1 MFALPPRSE
10 TVALLRTA
18 GAVTLAILPV
28 AMALANRSS
37 PTVVGLAALFFL
49 VAGLIEDARATTRF
63 VARPLATPIGLAAL
77 GFVVWSLASIAWS
90 PAQDLSWRNIQ
101 EFLPTIAGAYLLARL
116 APGNMPAFTPR
127 LAAWSIALAGL
138 YIVVALAAHLPLH
151 RAMGS
156 RVALFVFNRPALT
169 ILPVMGPLAY
179 LLHRRGQGIA
189 ALLVLVIGTGA
200 ILRSISGAAALGLA
214 AGAVTALIAV
224 LTPRRVGLAIVG
236 AMLGLALVLAPV
248 EGDILQKVMPDA
260 VHERLVQSSSRA
272 RVAIARSF
280 GAAVALD
287 PWRGAGFGTSARF
300 IETPVAARI
309 EPGLRPMLAV
319 GHPHNIFLQIW
330 AELGIVGAGLA
341 SAILMMM
348 LALIARMPRGEGVVA
363 LGLVGSC
370 TAVAFVEHGA
380 WQGWWIAA
388 LGAAVAWTREAGM
401 EPYRCDRSDRS
412 QAASAS
418 TRLRPE
424 DLAR

>member
-1 MFALPPRSE
+1 MISFPPRSE
-10 TVALLRTA
+10 TVARLRAT
-18 GAVTLAILPV
+18 GAITLAILPV

-37 PTVVGLAALFFL
+37 PTVVGLSASFFL
-49 VAGLIEDARATTRF
+49 IAGLIEDARGAVRF
-63 VARPLATPIGLAAL
+63 VARPLATPIGLAVL
-77 GFVVWSLASIAWS
+77 GFVVWSLASISWS
-90 PAQDLSWRNIQ
+90 PVEDLSWRNMQ
-101 EFLPTIAGAYLLARL
+101 EFLPTIVGAYLLARL

-127 LAAWSIALAGL
+127 LAAWSIAIAGL
-138 YIVVALAAHLPLH
+138 YIVVALATHLPLH

-169 ILPVMGPLAY
+169 IAPVMGPLAY
-179 LLHRRGQGIA
+179 LLYRRGHGIA
-189 ALLVLVIGTGA
+189 ALLVIVISTGA
-200 ILRSISGAAALGLA
+200 ILRSISGAAAMGLA
-214 AGAVTALIAV
+214 AGAITALIAV

-236 AMLGLALVLAPV
+236 AALALALILSPI

-260 VHERLVQSSSRA
+260 IHERLVQSSSRA

-287 PWRGAGFGTSARF
+287 PWQGAGFGTSARF

-330 AELGIVGAGLA
+330 AELGIVGATLA
-341 SAILMMM
+341 GAILMMM
-348 LALIARMPRGEGVVA
+348 VALIGRLPRGESVIA

-388 LGAAVAWTREAGM
+388 VGAAVAWTREAGK
-401 EPYRCDRSDRS
+401 EP
-412 QAASAS
+412 A
-418 TRLRPE
+418 
-424 DLAR
+424 

>member
-1 MFALPPRSE
+1 
-10 TVALLRTA
+10 
-18 GAVTLAILPV
+18 
-28 AMALANRSS
+28 MALANRSS

-49 VAGLIEDARATTRF
+49 VAGLIEDVRGTMRF
-63 VARPLATPIGLAAL
+63 IGKPLTTPIGLTAL

-90 PAQDLSWRNIQ
+90 PVEDLSWRSFE
-101 EFLPTIAGAYLLARL
+101 EFLPTVTGAYLLARL

-127 LAAWSIALAGL
+127 LAAWSIAIAGL
-138 YIVVALAAHLPLH
+138 YIVVALATHLPLH

-179 LLHRRGQGIA
+179 LLYRRGHGIA
-189 ALLVLVIGTGA
+189 ALLVLVISTGA
-200 ILRSISGAAALGLA
+200 ILRSISGAAAMGLA
-214 AGAVTALIAV
+214 AGAVTAFIAV
-224 LTPRRVGLAIVG
+224 LTPRRVGQAIVG
-236 AMLGLALVLAPV
+236 AVLALAFILAPV

-287 PWRGAGFGTSARF
+287 PWQGAGFGTSARF

-330 AELGIVGAGLA
+330 AELGIVGAALA
-341 SAILMMM
+341 GAILMMM
-348 LALIARMPRGEGVVA
+348 VALIGRLPRGECAVA

-388 LGAAVAWTREAGM
+388 VGVAIAWTRESGM
-401 EPYRCDRSDRS
+401 DPGQSCLP

>member
-1 MFALPPRSE
+1 MSGLPPRAE
-10 TVALLRTA
+10 TVARLRVA
-18 GAVTLAILPV
+18 GAVTLAVLPV

-37 PTVVGLAALFFL
+37 PTVVGIAAMFFV
-49 VAGLIEDARATTRF
+49 VAGLIEDARGTMRF
-63 VARPLATPIGLAAL
+63 VVRPLVTPIGLAAL
-77 GFVVWSLASIAWS
+77 GFVVWSLVSIAWS
-90 PAQDLSWRNIQ
+90 PVQDLSWRNIE
-101 EFLPTIAGAYLLARL
+101 EFLPTVAGAYLLARL

-138 YIVVALAAHLPLH
+138 YIVVALATHLPLH

-169 ILPVMGPLAY
+169 ILPIMGPLAY
-179 LLHRRGQGIA
+179 LLYRRGHGIA
-189 ALLVLVIGTGA
+189 ALLVLVVSTGA
-200 ILRSISGAAALGLA
+200 ILRSISGAAAMGLA
-214 AGAVTALIAV
+214 AGAVMSLVAV

-236 AMLGLALVLAPV
+236 GVLALSLILAPV
-248 EGDILQKVMPDA
+248 EGDILQKVMPEA
-260 VHERLVQSSSRA
+260 VHDRLVQSSSRA

-280 GAAVALD
+280 GAAVAVD
-287 PWRGAGFGTSARF
+287 PWKGAGFGTSARF

-330 AELGIVGAGLA
+330 AELGIVGAILIG
-341 SAILMMM
+341 AILMMM
-348 LALIARMPRGEGVVA
+348 VGLIGRLPRGEGVVA
-363 LGLVGSC
+363 LGLVASC

-388 LGAAVAWTREAGM
+388 VGAAIAWTREAAMAPGA
-401 EPYRCDRSDRS
+401 PCLL

-418 TRLRPE
+418 TRFRPE

>member
-1 MFALPPRSE
+1 
-10 TVALLRTA
+10 
-18 GAVTLAILPV
+18 
-28 AMALANRSS
+28 MALANRSS
-37 PTVVGLAALFFL
+37 PTVVGIAALFFV
-49 VAGLIEDARATTRF
+49 VAGLIEDARATMRF
-63 VARPLATPIGLAAL
+63 VARPLVTPIGLAAL
-77 GFVVWSLASIAWS
+77 GFVVWSLVSIAWS
-90 PAQDLSWRNIQ
+90 PVQDLSWRNIE
-101 EFLPTIAGAYLLARL
+101 EFLPTVAGAYLLARL

-138 YIVVALAAHLPLH
+138 YIVVALATHLPLH

-169 ILPVMGPLAY
+169 ILPIMGPLTY
-179 LLHRRGQGIA
+179 LLYRRGHGIA
-189 ALLVLVIGTGA
+189 ALLVLVVSTGA
-200 ILRSISGAAALGLA
+200 ILRSISGAAAMGLA
-214 AGAVTALIAV
+214 AGAVMSFIAI

-236 AMLGLALVLAPV
+236 AVLALSLILAPV

-280 GAAVALD
+280 GAAVAVD
-287 PWRGAGFGTSARF
+287 PWKGAGFGTSARF
-300 IETPVAARI
+300 IETRAAARI

-330 AELGIVGAGLA
+330 AELGIVGVILTG
-341 SAILMMM
+341 AILMMM
-348 LALIARMPRGEGVVA
+348 VGLIGRLPRGESVVA
-363 LGLVGSC
+363 LGLVASC

-388 LGAAVAWTREAGM
+388 VGAAIAWTREAAMAPGA
-401 EPYRCDRSDRS
+401 PCLL

-418 TRLRPE
+418 TRFRPD